1 MKGERNEEKSSP
13 DFQNSMCNG
22 PVVGGSMCKEC
33 VCKRERERERGKPEA
48 QICESSSFIVDVPT
62 AQPTSLSSHHMSCLL

>member
-33 VCKRERERERGKPEA
+33 VCKREREREREVNLRLKY
-48 QICESSSFIVDVPT
+48 V
-62 AQPTSLSSHHMSCLL
+62 SLHPL